1 MSETR
6 FETIR
11 VARSSD
17 RMATLTLARPEVHNA
32 FNEVMIAEMTAAL
45 TALDGDSSVRVVIL
59 DALGKSFSAGADLD
73 WMRRMAAYGPAE
85 NLADAEGLAE
95 MLRVL
100 NGLSKPT
107 IARVHGAAFG
117 GGVGLLACCDIAV
130 AVDSAVFSLS
140 EVRLG
145 LIPAVISPYVIGA
158 IGARQARRYFL
169 TAERMTA
176 ARALEI
182 GLVHH
187 LVPADGLDAAV
198 HGIVTALMDGAPTA
212 LAAAKELIFAVAD
225 RPAGADVIADTARR
239 IAAQRSSA
247 EGREGVAA
255 FLEKRPASWLEVR

>member
-1 MSETR
+1 MTAIGTEIQGGVGTV
-6 FETIR
+6 TM
-11 VARSSD
+11 D
-17 RMATLTLARPEVHNA
+17 RPDRHNA
-32 FNEVMIAEMTAAL
+32 FDEHAIADLTAAFDRL
-45 TALDGDSSVRVVIL
+45 GRDDAVRAVVL
-59 DALGKSFSAGADLD
+59 RATGKSFSAGADLD

-100 NGLSKPT
+100 NGLAKPT

-117 GGVGLLACCDIAV
+117 GGVGLIACCDIAV
-130 AVDSAVFSLS
+130 TVDSAVFSLS

-176 ARALEI
+176 DRALEI
-182 GLVHH
+182 GLVHQR
-187 LVPADGLDAAV
+187 VAADGMDAAIK
-198 HGIVTALMDGAPTA
+198 GIVASLMAGAPTA
-212 LAAAKELIFAVAD
+212 LAAAKDLIFAVAD
-225 RPAGADVIADTARR
+225 RPAGTDVIADTARR
-239 IAAQRSSA
+239 IAAQRSSP